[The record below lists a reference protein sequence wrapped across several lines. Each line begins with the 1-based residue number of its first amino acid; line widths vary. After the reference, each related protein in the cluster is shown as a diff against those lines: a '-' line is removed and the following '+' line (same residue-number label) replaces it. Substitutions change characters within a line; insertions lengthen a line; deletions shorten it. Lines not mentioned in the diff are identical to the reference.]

1 MNKKAA
7 KYPDPAKHCLG
18 MLNFTPEK
26 SGGYMKHIV
35 PCMILLLALL
45 AACSSGKDG
54 LDLSAYKYND
64 TRNLVRFVRTAA
76 QKLQQRGLEGL
87 AEFRREDS
95 SENDYYLYVYDLEGV
110 NIFHAGMPELEN
122 RDLREIRDKD
132 GKRLLDLVFEAVAN
146 PENPHGWVHYTWWEP
161 GKFYPVPKSSC
172 HFQVRLPDGRDAII
186 GGGINYPLE
195 EREFARIAVDSAVNL
210 IQAKGD
216 SALALIAD
224 DESSYNF
231 REVKVFA
238 FKADG
243 TILISPVLSDSLY
256 QARLLDCA
264 DETGHKPFERA
275 LDQMRDQDRAWQ
287 IFLAKNRYERNLV
300 KKTLYLRRTRLG
312 ADTIYV
318 GAVTDLP
325 QTP

>member
-1 MNKKAA
+1 MRHLGFGLAA
-7 KYPDPAKHCLG
+7 
-18 MLNFTPEK
+18 
-26 SGGYMKHIV
+26 
-35 PCMILLLALL
+35 LLLTL
-45 AACSSGKDG
+45 AACSGSGDG
-54 LDLSAYKYND
+54 PDLSVYKYND
-64 TRNLVRFVRTAA
+64 TRQLVRFVNAAA
-76 QKLQQRGLEGL
+76 QKLQREGIAGL
-87 AEFRREDS
+87 AEYKKPGAHQ
-95 SENDYYLYVYDLEGV
+95 DYYLYVYDLDGV

-122 RDLREIRDKD
+122 RNLREIRDKD
-132 GKRLLDLVFEAVAN
+132 GKRALDLVFEAVNN

-172 HFQVRLPDGRDAII
+172 HFRVSLPNGEEVII

-210 IQAKGD
+210 IKAKGD
-216 SALALIAD
+216 SALALIAQ
-224 DESSYNF
+224 DESSFNF

-238 FKADG
+238 FREDG
-243 TILISPVLSDSLY
+243 SILISPVLGDSLY
-256 QARLLDCA
+256 QTNLLACA

-275 LDQMRDQDRAWQ
+275 LEQMKDRDAAWQ

-300 KKTLYLRRTRLG
+300 KKTLYLRRTEL
-312 ADTIYV
+312 DSQPLYV

>member
-1 MNKKAA
+1 
-7 KYPDPAKHCLG
+7 
-18 MLNFTPEK
+18 MLKITPEL
-26 SGGYMKHIV
+26 SGGYMKHIALCLAIFLV
-35 PCMILLLALL
+35 LLM
-45 AACSSGKDG
+45 ACSRGEEG
-54 LDLSAYKYND
+54 IDLSVYKYND

-76 QKLQQRGLEGL
+76 QKLQQEGL
-87 AEFRREDS
+87 AGLAEYKLDRRAKS
-95 SENDYYLYVYDLEGV
+95 DYYLYVYDLQGV

-122 RDLREIRDKD
+122 RNLREIRDKD
-132 GKRLLDLVFEAVAN
+132 GKRVLDLVFEAVAN

-172 HFQVRLPDGRDAII
+172 HFKVRLPDGRDVII

-195 EREFARIAVDSAVNL
+195 EREFVRIAVDSAVNL

-224 DESSYNF
+224 DESSFNF

-238 FKADG
+238 FRADG
-243 TILISPVLSDSLY
+243 KILISPVLSDSLF
-256 QARLLDCA
+256 QANLLECA
-264 DETGHKPFERA
+264 DETGHKPFQRA
-275 LDQMRDQDRAWQ
+275 LEQMQGQDRTWQ

-312 ADTIYV
+312 TETIYV

>member
-1 MNKKAA
+1 
-7 KYPDPAKHCLG
+7 
-18 MLNFTPEK
+18 
-26 SGGYMKHIV
+26 MKHLGSGLAA
-35 PCMILLLALL
+35 LLLTL
-45 AACSSGKDG
+45 AACTNAGDG
-54 LDLSAYKYND
+54 HELSVYKYND
-64 TRNLVRFVRTAA
+64 TRHLVRFVQAAA
-76 QKLQQRGLEGL
+76 QKLQREGIAGL
-87 AEFRREDS
+87 AEYKQG
-95 SENDYYLYVYDLEGV
+95 NNVKADYYLYVYDLDGR

-122 RDLREIRDKD
+122 RNLREIRDKD
-132 GKRLLDLVFEAVAN
+132 GKRALDLVFEAVNN

-172 HFQVRLPDGRDAII
+172 HFKVSLPDGGEVII

-195 EREFARIAVDSAVNL
+195 EREFARIAVDSAANL
-210 IQAKGD
+210 IEARGE

-224 DESSYNF
+224 DESSFNF

-238 FKADG
+238 FREDG
-243 TILISPVLSDSLY
+243 SILISPVLGDSLY
-256 QARLLDCA
+256 QTNLLDCA

-275 LDQMRDQDRAWQ
+275 LEQMRDQDAVWQ

-300 KKTLYLRRTRLG
+300 KKTLYLRRTEL
-312 ADTIYV
+312 ASEPLYV